1 MISYLFPNK
10 CVCCGNIIPEKI
22 SICDECRKN
31 LHRIE
36 GKLCEFC
43 GREIPHCNC
52 RRSEN
57 GFRRNVSVFRYDGSA
72 AQIVKRFKMGKIPQI
87 SVYISNEMSML
98 IEREYGAVEFDCVTF
113 VPMTRIKEM
122 RRGFNHAELIA
133 KRVSDNLH
141 LPMRSLLKR
150 SLGIHSQKSLNSV
163 NRYKNVRGKLHT
175 VKSVQGM
182 TVLLVDD
189 VITTGATLS
198 ECALQLKSAGAAAVF
213 SATFASTYK
222 K

>member
-31 LHRIE
+31 LHIIE

-163 NRYKNVRGKLHT
+163 NRYKNVRGKFHT

>member
-163 NRYKNVRGKLHT
+163 NRYKNVRGKFHT

>member
-1 MISYLFPNK
+1 MNSAVGRYRTVTVVALKTVFVAMCRCFAMMEAQRKLSNALKWEKYPKYLFIFPMK
-10 CVCCGNIIPEKI
+10 
-22 SICDECRKN
+22 
-31 LHRIE
+31 
-36 GKLCEFC
+36 
-43 GREIPHCNC
+43 
-52 RRSEN
+52 
-57 GFRRNVSVFRYDGSA
+57 
-72 AQIVKRFKMGKIPQI
+72 
-87 SVYISNEMSML
+87 SML

-163 NRYKNVRGKLHT
+163 NRYKNVRGKFHT

>member
-163 NRYKNVRGKLHT
+163 NRYKNVRGKFHT

-198 ECALQLKSAGAAAVF
+198 ECAL
-213 SATFASTYK
+213 
-222 K
+222 

>member
-10 CVCCGNIIPEKI
+10 CVCCGNIIPERI

-163 NRYKNVRGKLHT
+163 NRYKNVRGKFHT

>member
-163 NRYKNVRGKLHT
+163 NRYKNVRGKFHA
-175 VKSVQGM
+175 VKNVQGM

-198 ECALQLKSAGAAAVF
+198 ECALQLKSAGAVAVF

>member
-1 MISYLFPNK
+1 M
-10 CVCCGNIIPEKI
+10 
-22 SICDECRKN
+22 
-31 LHRIE
+31 HRIE
-36 GKLCEFC
+36 GELCQYC
-43 GREIPHCNC
+43 GREILHCNC

-57 GFRRNVSVFRYDGSA
+57 GFCRNVSAFRYDGSA

-98 IEREYGAVEFDCVTF
+98 IEREYGTVEFDCVTF

-122 RRGFNHAELIA
+122 RLGFNHAKLIA

-141 LPMRSLLKR
+141 LPMSSLLKR
-150 SLGIHSQKSLNSV
+150 SFGIHSQKSLNSV
-163 NRYKNVRGKLHT
+163 NRYKNVRGKFHV
-175 VKSVQGM
+175 VKNVQGM
-182 TVLLVDD
+182 TVLLIDD

-198 ECALQLKSAGAAAVF
+198 ECAFQLKSAGAAAVF

>member
-113 VPMTRIKEM
+113 WCGIKKVDSLFSRI
-122 RRGFNHAELIA
+122 
-133 KRVSDNLH
+133 
-141 LPMRSLLKR
+141 P
-150 SLGIHSQKSLNSV
+150 
-163 NRYKNVRGKLHT
+163 
-175 VKSVQGM
+175 
-182 TVLLVDD
+182 
-189 VITTGATLS
+189 
-198 ECALQLKSAGAAAVF
+198 
-213 SATFASTYK
+213 
-222 K
+222 